1 MTPASLKGEDYEVY
15 RCVIGLVLVVALWG
29 TAAEAQ
35 TITGR
40 IDPVW
45 DPDRELYT
53 YGYDNS
59 LFWRLHVAP
68 SSARSDEISVNL
80 YYNKRAAAMAMFV
93 LCRED
98 ARTDLE
104 THALSFSAE
113 HFLSLTTGLIT
124 GEDCYLLLR
133 GASDRDEVLSYRMAV
148 SERVARSSSLVGKLQ
163 LRCQQRSRCRIVF
176 GRPDG
181 IPEPAAHAAGQGKRQ
196 ERVGCGFRI
205 TPCVAAWSVCSS

>member
-1 MTPASLKGEDYEVY
+1 MY
-15 RCVIGLVLVVALWG
+15 RSVLGLLVVVALWG
-29 TAAEAQ
+29 AAAEAQ

-45 DPDRELYT
+45 DPDLELYT
-53 YGYDNS
+53 YGYDSS
-59 LFWRLHVAP
+59 LFWRLRVAP

-93 LCRED
+93 FCRED
-98 ARTDLE
+98 SRTDLE

-133 GASDRDEVLSYRMAV
+133 GASDRNEVLSYRMAV
-148 SERVARSSSLVGKLQ
+148 SERVTRSTSLVESSNAAASNGLDGGMLSVAQ
-163 LRCQQRSRCRIVF
+163 VVSLALRRMVRAKVN
-176 GRPDG
+176 GRR
-181 IPEPAAHAAGQGKRQ
+181 E
-196 ERVGCGFRI
+196 
-205 TPCVAAWSVCSS
+205 

>member
-1 MTPASLKGEDYEVY
+1 MY
-15 RCVIGLVLVVALWG
+15 RCVIALLVVVALWG
-29 TAAEAQ
+29 AAAEAQ

-45 DPDRELYT
+45 DPDLELYT

-59 LFWRLHVAP
+59 LSWQLQVAP
-68 SSARSDEISVNL
+68 SSARSDELSVNL

-93 LCRED
+93 FCRED
-98 ARTDLE
+98 VRADLE

-148 SERVARSSSLVGKLQ
+148 SERVARSNSLVERSNSTASGDLNAGMSSVAPTVSQ
-163 LRCQQRSRCRIVF
+163 NLRRMVRAKVNGRS
-176 GRPDG
+176 
-181 IPEPAAHAAGQGKRQ
+181 E
-196 ERVGCGFRI
+196 
-205 TPCVAAWSVCSS
+205 

>member
-1 MTPASLKGEDYEVY
+1 MY
-15 RCVIGLVLVVALWG
+15 RCVIGLLVVAALWG

-45 DPDRELYT
+45 DPDLELYT

-59 LFWRLHVAP
+59 LYWRLQVAP
-68 SSARSDEISVNL
+68 SSARSDELSVYL

-93 LCRED
+93 FCRED
-98 ARTDLE
+98 SRTDLE

-133 GASDRDEVLSYRMAV
+133 GASDRNEVLSYRMAV
-148 SERVARSSSLVGKLQ
+148 SERVARSNSLVEGSNSAASDGLDAGMSSVAQ
-163 LRCQQRSRCRIVF
+163 VVSQALRRMVRAKVNGWR
-176 GRPDG
+176 
-181 IPEPAAHAAGQGKRQ
+181 E
-196 ERVGCGFRI
+196 
-205 TPCVAAWSVCSS
+205 

>member
-1 MTPASLKGEDYEVY
+1 MTPALLTGEDCKVY
-15 RCVIGLVLVVALWG
+15 RCVIVLLVVVALWG

-45 DPDRELYT
+45 DPDLELYT

-59 LFWRLHVAP
+59 LFWRLQVAP
-68 SSARSDEISVNL
+68 SSARSDELSVNL

-133 GASDRDEVLSYRMAV
+133 GVSDRDEVLSYRMAV
-148 SERVARSSSLVGKLQ
+148 SERVARSNSLVE
-163 LRCQQRSRCRIVF
+163 SSNS
-176 GRPDG
+176 
-181 IPEPAAHAAGQGKRQ
+181 AAGSGLNGGRSS
-196 ERVGCGFRI
+196 
-205 TPCVAAWSVCSS
+205 VAQTVSRNLRRMVRARANGGRD

>member
-1 MTPASLKGEDYEVY
+1 MGEDRKVH
-15 RCVIGLVLVVALWG
+15 RWIVGFFVVVVLWG

-45 DPDRELYT
+45 DPDLELYT

-59 LFWRLHVAP
+59 LFWRLQVAP
-68 SSARSDEISVNL
+68 SSARSDELSVNL

-98 ARTDLE
+98 ARADLE

-148 SERVARSSSLVGKLQ
+148 SERVARSNSLVERSNSAASGVFDAGMSFVAHRVSLN
-163 LRCQQRSRCRIVF
+163 LRRMVRASANR
-176 GRPDG
+176 GRD
-181 IPEPAAHAAGQGKRQ
+181 
-196 ERVGCGFRI
+196 
-205 TPCVAAWSVCSS
+205 

>member
-1 MTPASLKGEDYEVY
+1 MY
-15 RCVIGLVLVVALWG
+15 RCVIALLVVIALWG
-29 TAAEAQ
+29 AAAEAQ

-45 DPDRELYT
+45 DPDLELYT
-53 YGYDNS
+53 YGYDDS
-59 LFWRLHVAP
+59 LFWRLQVAP
-68 SSARSDEISVNL
+68 SSARSDELSVNL

-93 LCRED
+93 FCRED

-133 GASDRDEVLSYRMAV
+133 GVSDRDEVLSYRMAV
-148 SERVARSSSLVGKLQ
+148 SERVARSSSLVESSNSAANSGLDAGLSSVARTASRN
-163 LRCQQRSRCRIVF
+163 LRRMVRARANGGS
-176 GRPDG
+176 
-181 IPEPAAHAAGQGKRQ
+181 K
-196 ERVGCGFRI
+196 
-205 TPCVAAWSVCSS
+205 

>member
-1 MTPASLKGEDYEVY
+1 MY
-15 RCVIGLVLVVALWG
+15 RSVLGFLVVVALWG
-29 TAAEAQ
+29 AAAEAQ

-45 DPDRELYT
+45 DPDLELYT

-59 LFWRLHVAP
+59 LFWRLQVAP
-68 SSARSDEISVNL
+68 SSSRSDELSVYL

-93 LCRED
+93 FCRED

-133 GASDRDEVLSYRMAV
+133 GASDRNEVLSYRMAV
-148 SERVARSSSLVGKLQ
+148 SERVARSNSLVESSNTAASDGLGVGTSSVAHIVSKA
-163 LRCQQRSRCRIVF
+163 LRRMVRAKVN
-176 GRPDG
+176 GRRD
-181 IPEPAAHAAGQGKRQ
+181 
-196 ERVGCGFRI
+196 
-205 TPCVAAWSVCSS
+205 

>member
-1 MTPASLKGEDYEVY
+1 MY
-15 RCVIGLVLVVALWG
+15 RCVLGLLVFVTLWG
-29 TAAEAQ
+29 AAAEAQ

-45 DPDRELYT
+45 DPDLELYT

-59 LFWRLHVAP
+59 LFWRLQVAP

-93 LCRED
+93 FCRED

-133 GASDRDEVLSYRMAV
+133 GASDRNEVLSYRMAV
-148 SERVARSSSLVGKLQ
+148 SERVSRSTSLVESSNSAASGGFDAGTSSVAQ
-163 LRCQQRSRCRIVF
+163 VVSQALRRMVRAKVN
-176 GRPDG
+176 GRR
-181 IPEPAAHAAGQGKRQ
+181 E
-196 ERVGCGFRI
+196 
-205 TPCVAAWSVCSS
+205 

>member
-1 MTPASLKGEDYEVY
+1 MY
-15 RCVIGLVLVVALWG
+15 RYVIALLVVVALCG
-29 TAAEAQ
+29 AAAEAQ

-45 DPDRELYT
+45 DPDLELYT
-53 YGYDNS
+53 YGYDDS
-59 LFWRLHVAP
+59 LFWRLKVAP
-68 SSARSDEISVNL
+68 SSARSDELSVNL

-93 LCRED
+93 LCWED

-133 GASDRDEVLSYRMAV
+133 GVSDRDEVLSYRMAV
-148 SERVARSSSLVGKLQ
+148 SERVARSNSLVE
-163 LRCQQRSRCRIVF
+163 SSNS
-176 GRPDG
+176 
-181 IPEPAAHAAGQGKRQ
+181 AANSGLAAGLSS
-196 ERVGCGFRI
+196 
-205 TPCVAAWSVCSS
+205 VAQTASRNLRRMVRARTNGGSK